1 MSAIPEDSV
10 LRRHYLA
17 NSSRRQT
24 VSKSSAPSPS
34 PQYAQSATST
44 QVTQTSSGGIL
55 GFIKRLFGG

>member
-34 PQYAQSATST
+34 PQYAQSGTTAAAT
-44 QVTQTSSGGIL
+44 QNSSGGIL